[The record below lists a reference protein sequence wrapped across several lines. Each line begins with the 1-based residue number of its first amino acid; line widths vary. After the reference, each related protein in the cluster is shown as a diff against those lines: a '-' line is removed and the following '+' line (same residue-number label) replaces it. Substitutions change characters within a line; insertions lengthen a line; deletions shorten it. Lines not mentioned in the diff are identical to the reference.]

1 MIFTYAFYNNVEI
14 QSDLLVYDYSNCAIF
29 VNPDFIGVDVSSFL
43 HLDLINLFS
52 FVWVI
57 RMDCLFVI
65 YFNSSWFA
73 VFVHCELAMFCLSV
87 VGKTE
92 RHFVMLF
99 QWEKNI
105 ASHCVYA
112 TSECLDI
119 KKGLTALTYTHILSS
134 NHLVGWSAE

>member
-65 YFNSSWFA
+65 YFNSS
-73 VFVHCELAMFCLSV
+73 
-87 VGKTE
+87 
-92 RHFVMLF
+92 
-99 QWEKNI
+99 
-105 ASHCVYA
+105 
-112 TSECLDI
+112 
-119 KKGLTALTYTHILSS
+119 
-134 NHLVGWSAE
+134 